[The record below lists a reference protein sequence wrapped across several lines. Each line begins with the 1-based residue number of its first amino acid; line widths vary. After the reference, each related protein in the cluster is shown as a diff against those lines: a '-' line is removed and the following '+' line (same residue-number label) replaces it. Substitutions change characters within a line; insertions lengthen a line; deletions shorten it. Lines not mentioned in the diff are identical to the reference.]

1 MAQPLPRRRLLASR
15 LRISSLLTRM
25 IIFFYLKSQDN
36 FFRLCLGRKQR
47 SDWFCFVFNIHFLLS
62 FTGTMLD
69 PQSFVRH
76 LHTDRENQTCHWGF
90 DAAHWRS
97 YVHISDAYYKKSNTK
112 EATTTESSDSENRPM
127 TPSSSS
133 EEKPTVDRVQSL
145 LDEIKKR
152 FNHPKLTRKQVG
164 LYDFSISI

>member
-1 MAQPLPRRRLLASR
+1 M
-15 LRISSLLTRM
+15 
-25 IIFFYLKSQDN
+25 FF
-36 FFRLCLGRKQR
+36 LC
-47 SDWFCFVFNIHFLLS
+47 S

-97 YVHISDAYYKKSNTK
+97 YVHISDAYYKKSNIT
-112 EATTTESSDSENRPM
+112 ATTSADLSSSDSENRPM

-145 LDEIKKR
+145 LDEVKKR
-152 FNHPKLTRKQVG
+152 FNHPKLSRKQVG
-164 LYDFSISI
+164 QLFFHLFPGLQAWTTSTSTKF

>member
-1 MAQPLPRRRLLASR
+1 
-15 LRISSLLTRM
+15 
-25 IIFFYLKSQDN
+25 
-36 FFRLCLGRKQR
+36 
-47 SDWFCFVFNIHFLLS
+47 
-62 FTGTMLD
+62 MLD

-97 YVHISDAYYKKSNTK
+97 YVHISDAYYKKSSNSSSNT
-112 EATTTESSDSENRPM
+112 ETSDSENRPM

-133 EEKPTVDRVQSL
+133 EEKPIVDRVQAI

-164 LYDFSISI
+164 PSCFFF

>member
-1 MAQPLPRRRLLASR
+1 M
-15 LRISSLLTRM
+15 
-25 IIFFYLKSQDN
+25 
-36 FFRLCLGRKQR
+36 CL
-47 SDWFCFVFNIHFLLS
+47 

-97 YVHISDAYYKKSNTK
+97 YVHISDAYYKKS
-112 EATTTESSDSENRPM
+112 ATAITESSSSMSDSENRPM

-133 EEKPTVDRVQSL
+133 EEKSTVDRVQSL

-152 FNHPKLTRKQVG
+152 FNHPKLTRKQVS
-164 LYDFSISI
+164 FTF

>member
-1 MAQPLPRRRLLASR
+1 
-15 LRISSLLTRM
+15 
-25 IIFFYLKSQDN
+25 
-36 FFRLCLGRKQR
+36 
-47 SDWFCFVFNIHFLLS
+47 
-62 FTGTMLD
+62 MLD

-112 EATTTESSDSENRPM
+112 EATTTESSASDSENRPM

-164 LYDFSISI
+164 LYDFSISIQYDFYVLDICNTVCIRCISRRETYKLGFFCRGLRSVCVVLCIRCYAQNWRK

>member
-1 MAQPLPRRRLLASR
+1 MVRVAS
-15 LRISSLLTRM
+15 
-25 IIFFYLKSQDN
+25 
-36 FFRLCLGRKQR
+36 FRNDFLQNPY
-47 SDWFCFVFNIHFLLS
+47 FNIHFLLS

-112 EATTTESSDSENRPM
+112 EATTTESSASDSENRPM

-152 FNHPKLTRKQVG
+152 FNHPKLSRKQVG
-164 LYDFSISI
+164 LYDFSIST

>member
-1 MAQPLPRRRLLASR
+1 
-15 LRISSLLTRM
+15 
-25 IIFFYLKSQDN
+25 
-36 FFRLCLGRKQR
+36 
-47 SDWFCFVFNIHFLLS
+47 
-62 FTGTMLD
+62 MLD

-97 YVHISDAYYKKSNTK
+97 YVHISDAYYKKSNVTK
-112 EATTTESSDSENRPM
+112 EATTTESSASDSENRPM

-164 LYDFSISI
+164 LYDFSIAI